1 MTTIRQRLLPAV
13 LLIVCCGVVAAAVSR
28 VSANTKQDNWEG
40 QMTEVKVMSM
50 HLELYGQLVGLIQDM
65 HEVADNSSASGVLAV
80 MSVDDHV
87 QGQDRIKFLND
98 MLRETDDPTIRRAIR
113 IKLIESYK
121 DMGDNDEAL
130 EQIEALITAEDE

>member
-1 MTTIRQRLLPAV
+1 MTTIRKRLLPAF
-13 LLIVCCGVVAAAVSR
+13 LLVVCCGVVAAAVSR
-28 VSANTKQDNWEG
+28 ASANTKQDDWEG
-40 QMTEVKVMSM
+40 QMTEVKIMSM
-50 HLELYGQLVGLIQDM
+50 HLEMYSQLVGLIQDM
-65 HEVADNSSASGVLAV
+65 HTVADDASASGVMAV

-98 MLRETDDPTIRRAIR
+98 MLRDTDDPTVRRAIR

>member
-1 MTTIRQRLLPAV
+1 MTTLRKRLLPAF
-13 LLIVCCGVVAAAVSR
+13 LLVICCGVVAAAVSR
-28 VSANTKQDNWEG
+28 ASANTKQDNWEG
-40 QMTEVKVMSM
+40 QLTEVKVMSM
-50 HLELYGQLVGLIQDM
+50 HLELYDQLIGVIQGM
-65 HEVADNSSASGVLAV
+65 YEVADDASASGVLAV

-87 QGQDRIKFLND
+87 HGEERIKFLND
-98 MLRETDDPTIRRAIR
+98 MLGDTEDPTVRRAIR